1 MKALTIK
8 VLLEHNDIIF
18 RDIEINSEANLEDL
32 HKAILSAFSF
42 EGNQL
47 ASFLVSGD
55 GWQAEA
61 EYSLESLSDD
71 DHSHVMKN
79 VKIGDVLKEE
89 GDCLT
94 YIYDYLSEWKFE
106 LEVIAIEEKEAD
118 SKGKVVNQKG
128 KAPNENEKRLSGDD
142 AQSILMKEILGEDLE
157 EEEGDEDLFNSDDF
171 DSLDDYEEY
180 L

>member
-1 MKALTIK
+1 
-8 VLLEHNDIIF
+8 
-18 RDIEINSEANLEDL
+18 
-32 HKAILSAFSF
+32 
-42 EGNQL
+42 
-47 ASFLVSGD
+47 
-55 GWQAEA
+55 
-61 EYSLESLSDD
+61 
-71 DHSHVMKN
+71 MKN

-128 KAPNENEKRLSGDD
+128 KAPKENEKRLSGDD

>member
-1 MKALTIK
+1 MKSLTIK
-8 VLLEHNDIIF
+8 VLLEYKEIVF
-18 RDIEINSEANLEDL
+18 RDIEIDASSSLEEL
-32 HKAILSAFSF
+32 HFAILKAFNF
-42 EGNQL
+42 KGDQM
-47 ASFLVSGD
+47 ASFLVSGE

-71 DHSHVMKN
+71 DDSHVMKN
-79 VKIGDVLKEE
+79 VKIGEVIREV
-89 GDCLT
+89 GDNLT

-106 LEVIAIEEKEAD
+106 LEVIEVKGKEAAP
-118 SKGKVVNQKG
+118 KGKVINQKG
-128 KAPNENEKRLSGDD
+128 RAPHENEKRLSGDD

-157 EEEGDEDLFNSDDF
+157 EEEGDDDLFNSDDF